1 MQNFLIDQICEI
13 EKINSNGLQTL
24 RNDIQKIKT
33 DVTKVDKA
41 LEFL

>member
-1 MQNFLIDQICEI
+1 MQNFLIGQICEI

-33 DVTKVDKA
+33 DVIRVDKV
-41 LEFL
+41 LDFL